1 MILALV
7 HLVVLGH
14 GGHGVLIAR
23 PAAAGHA
30 DHGIPGHGHTQDGI
44 DALGA
49 VEHHAEAAVDGAAD
63 AGAAAVVQRDVA
75 HAASRVA
82 GVALSRHLGHDVGAV
97 LDVAGLT
104 EGRVGS
110 AGIVMV
116 TAKDDGADLAVA
128 DHFVELEREVH
139 AAHGVLIEDAALGA
153 DDQLILLRVADPDV
167 VVVVLI
173 AAVVRLDILGGRHI
187 GLVQVLGVAAQ
198 AAPTERAVAE
208 VEEAGAED
216 ILDVGRE
223 DEAVEVVLAVLAD
236 ALHAGIVH
244 GLEEAVAVVEEVGA
258 ALVELADH
266 LIVMLQRLV
275 DELAEALGVLVQHLG
290 ALGEGEALRAVAA
303 VVGNVAGG
311 LVAHEVNVNVVLI
324 EVLEQIDDVAAVGNG
339 AGLARLLVLEGDLG
353 RFLEGVGAVADPALG
368 VAGVDTGIVDLGD
381 DGRSAGDL
389 GSLALRAAH
398 AA

>member
-1 MILALV
+1 
-7 HLVVLGH
+7 
-14 GGHGVLIAR
+14 
-23 PAAAGHA
+23 
-30 DHGIPGHGHTQDGI
+30 
-44 DALGA
+44 
-49 VEHHAEAAVDGAAD
+49 
-63 AGAAAVVQRDVA
+63 
-75 HAASRVA
+75 
-82 GVALSRHLGHDVGAV
+82 
-97 LDVAGLT
+97 
-104 EGRVGS
+104 
-110 AGIVMV
+110 MV

-139 AAHGVLIEDAALGA
+139 AAHGILIEDAALGA
-153 DDQLILLRVADPDV
+153 DDQLVLLRVADPDV

-173 AAVVRLDILGGRHI
+173 AAVVRLDVLGGCHI

-198 AAPTERAVAE
+198 AAPTERAIAE
-208 VEEAGAED
+208 VKQAGTENVF
-216 ILDVGRE
+216 DVGRE

-381 DGRSAGDL
+381 DGRGAGDL